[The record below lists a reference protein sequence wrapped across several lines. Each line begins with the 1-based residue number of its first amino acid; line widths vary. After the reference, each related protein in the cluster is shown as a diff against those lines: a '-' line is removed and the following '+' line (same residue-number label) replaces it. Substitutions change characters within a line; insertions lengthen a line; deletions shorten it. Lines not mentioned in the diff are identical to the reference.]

1 MGKRKMIT
9 LRKRLAGN
17 RARSM
22 LLPALLFLGSASFS
36 AVGGSSLA
44 VLCLLPAGIAAEHA
58 LRDGTRK
65 DHAS

>member
-1 MGKRKMIT
+1 MIT

-17 RARSM
+17 RSRYM
-22 LLPALLFLGSASFS
+22 LLPALLFLGSASWS
-36 AVGGSSLA
+36 AFGGNSLA